1 MSTLMK
7 VFAALV
13 GAVIALT
20 FMTGGKF
27 ALGTSPAGPS
37 LSVGYGGPSAR

>member
-1 MSTLMK
+1 VSTVMK

-13 GAVIALT
+13 GAIIALT

-27 ALGTSPAGPS
+27 SLGTSPAGPS
-37 LSVGYGGPSAR
+37 LSVGYAGPG